1 MFPQILFSVF
11 CLSVSASSYE
21 DADLGWQDLGCE
33 EGHKY
38 LFKRSGWHWE
48 QARVQCELLGGWL
61 LSINSQQEQNC
72 LLRFAHSSLSITWQ
86 HFWYWHDG
94 GISTPIT
101 KGGFRK
107 KSMTA

>member
-1 MFPQILFSVF
+1 MFSQILFSVL
-11 CLSVSASSYE
+11 CLSVSASSL
-21 DADLGWQDLGCE
+21 DWQDLGCE

-38 LFKRSGWHWE
+38 LFSDYGWHWE
-48 QARVQCELLGGWL
+48 EAREKCQELGGWL

-72 LLRFAHSSLSITWQ
+72 LLRFAHSSLDYNWQ
-86 HFWYWHDG
+86 QHWYWHDG

-107 KSMTA
+107 KINDGMRTIF